1 MFEKIINIFLCIV
14 TVMCV
19 FWDLKYRRIP
29 NFVTLPV
36 MFTAPVIYGTIQGIS
51 ALKSSLSGL
60 VVGLLIFFIPFI
72 LGGMGGGDV
81 KFLAVVGALKGTA
94 FVLNAAIYSAF
105 AGGIMAVLFLL
116 YRGELFI
123 LLKKWIY
130 TLINIMAPGAVR
142 MARTEKTD
150 VGKQVLPYGLAI
162 GIGVMTAMIING

>member
-1 MFEKIINIFLCIV
+1 MSSFCGGRSVERYCVCVECSNLQCI
-14 TVMCV
+14 C
-19 FWDLKYRRIP
+19 RR
-29 NFVTLPV
+29 NH
-36 MFTAPVIYGTIQGIS
+36 GCS
-51 ALKSSLSGL
+51 
-60 VVGLLIFFIPFI
+60 
-72 LGGMGGGDV
+72 
-81 KFLAVVGALKGTA
+81 
-94 FVLNAAIYSAF
+94 
-105 AGGIMAVLFLL
+105 FLL